1 MGPSTLHPVYNPEA
15 SDSMNRVS
23 GGSLGSTMNQSLTF
37 DYRVQQ
43 SPMNACSARLK
54 DWISLAP
61 VDGTSLVERASFSPP
76 TSSTT
81 SNFPQ
86 TDANNSSDFVDKF
99 NSTLQGETEI
109 QFRNNGAE
117 ISTHGV

>member
-23 GGSLGSTMNQSLTF
+23 GGSLGSTMNQNLMI
-37 DYRVQQ
+37 D

-61 VDGTSLVERASFSPP
+61 VDGTSLVERASFLPP

-117 ISTHGV
+117 ISPHGV